1 MRDPRL
7 KKNRRICIANFS
19 MVSSAF
25 LKKHVV
31 TKKVK
36 QNKVR
41 VPSKDLKKSI
51 KALREMRR
59 KFKLKNNPSSEKESD
74 VAVVPAKKKK
84 KMKIVLK
91 KRPPKSV
98 GTKTKVV
105 VKKKPP
111 IKAVKKKRKFFPS
124 ARVAPE

>member
-1 MRDPRL
+1 M
-7 KKNRRICIANFS
+7 
-19 MVSSAF
+19 
-25 LKKHVV
+25 

-59 KFKLKNNPSSEKESD
+59 KFKLKNSPSSEKESD
-74 VAVVPAKKKK
+74 VAVVPTKK

-91 KRPPKSV
+91 KRPPRSV
-98 GTKTKVV
+98 GTETKTKVV
-105 VKKKPP
+105 AKKKSP